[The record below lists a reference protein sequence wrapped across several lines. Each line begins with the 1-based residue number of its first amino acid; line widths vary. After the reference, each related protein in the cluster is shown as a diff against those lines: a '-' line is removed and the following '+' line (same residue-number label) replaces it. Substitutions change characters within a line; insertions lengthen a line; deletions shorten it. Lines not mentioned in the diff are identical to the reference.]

1 MAGGGLPA
9 AATGRFTGRGRWT
22 KKRAAACAAQD
33 RLSVGA
39 EKVQGVMEEI
49 EAGYISL
56 PFSIYELANV
66 VSGDFRATRFFP
78 FGSFYGKAQPGDY
91 GFPLRLHLL
100 LG

>member
-1 MAGGGLPA
+1 MAGGGLPT
-9 AATGRFTGRGRWT
+9 AATGRFTGRGRWAE
-22 KKRAAACAAQD
+22 KRAGACAAQNG
-33 RLSVGA
+33 LSLETG
-39 EKVQGVMEEI
+39 EVQGIMEEI

-66 VSGDFRATRFFP
+66 VSGDFRATCLFP
-78 FGSFYGKAQPGDY
+78 FGSFYGKAQSGDY